1 MESVTG
7 YDFEVVRFRVD
18 FCSRHIPVL
27 LDFLIYWPKNSRNV
41 HIKWKFAQAFFISDA
56 NNLVQNVYVLSNL
69 SSLETWLCSLLQY
82 IVIGLVTANMLS
94 YSSELIFVG
103 VFLFTPSFT
112 SSLHLKSSTCLI
124 HFIGRWR
131 PRCTY
136 RVIDMN
142 RNKHDLIEQLR
153 VRLITWR
160 LLGLRIILKS
170 RTSLHFV
177 HFFHFEN

>member
-1 MESVTG
+1 
-7 YDFEVVRFRVD
+7 
-18 FCSRHIPVL
+18 
-27 LDFLIYWPKNSRNV
+27 
-41 HIKWKFAQAFFISDA
+41 
-56 NNLVQNVYVLSNL
+56 
-69 SSLETWLCSLLQY
+69 
-82 IVIGLVTANMLS
+82 MLS

-177 HFFHFEN
+177 HFFSFWKLNKFLDSQGLMIFVHNSTLKLTWNRWLLFHFHIRVICMCM